1 MANVL
6 YPKFKQNL
14 LEGDVDIP
22 LGTVNAY
29 LVDLADYTYSAT
41 HELIADLPV
50 AARVSSVACAGQTVT
65 DGTLDVTSPFVF
77 STVTGDASEA
87 VIISVDSG
95 GSEFLAAYYDTD
107 VSGLPVTPNG
117 GDITVAVNASGLFDL

>member
-14 LEGDVDIP
+14 LEGDVDVP

-41 HELIADLPV
+41 HELIADLPA
-50 AARVSSVACAGQTVT
+50 AARVATVALTGQTVT
-65 DGTLDVTSPFVF
+65 DGTLNVASPFVF
-77 STVTGDASEA
+77 VAATGDPCEA
-87 VIISVDSG
+87 VIITVDSG
-95 GSEFLAAYYDTD
+95 GSEFLAAYYDAGVT
-107 VSGLPVTPNG
+107 GLPVSPNG
-117 GDITVAVNASGLFDL
+117 GDITIAVNASGLFDL